1 MDRPTVLVT
10 GMSGLIGGAVRRQLG
25 ARYELRALNRRAVD
39 GVPCH
44 RADIADLAAIEPAF
58 KGVDAVVHLAA
69 SVGSSAPLDEL
80 LRANVIG
87 AYNVFEAA
95 RATGL
100 LGLVPSARHRP
111 DHRGV
116 SPGARDA
123 SLRRLLRRLEQPM
136 ELPRPRPRAPGP
148 RLRAPGRGGD
158 VSDVGARRP
167 RTLPGRLSRGWP
179 GVPPGSVSR

>member
-44 RADIADLAAIEPAF
+44 QADIADLAAIEPAF

-69 SVGSSAPLDEL
+69 SVGSSAPFDEL

-87 AYNVFEAA
+87 TYNVFEASR
-95 RATGL
+95 RAG
-100 LGLVPSARHRP
+100 
-111 DHRGV
+111 
-116 SPGARDA
+116 DA
-123 SLRRLLRRLEQPM
+123 SFRRLLRRLEQPV
-136 ELPRPRPRAPGP
+136 ELPRSRPRAPGP

-158 VSDVGARRP
+158 VSDVDARRP
-167 RTLPGRLSRGWP
+167 RTRPGRLSRGWP

>member
-25 ARYELRALNRRAVD
+25 ARYEPCALNRRAVD

-69 SVGSSAPLDEL
+69 SVGSSAPFDEL

-87 AYNVFEAA
+87 TYNVFEASRRAGVRRVVYASSGATVSAYERDPPYSALAAGRYDEAGAGAVLTHETPLRPA
-95 RATGL
+95 R
-100 LGLVPSARHRP
+100 PY
-111 DHRGV
+111 GV
-116 SPGARDA
+116 SKGGGGTPGPAHAHAPRL
-123 SLRRLLRRLEQPM
+123 SGPLRRL
-136 ELPRPRPRAPGP
+136 RA
-148 RLRAPGRGGD
+148 R
-158 VSDVGARRP
+158 
-167 RTLPGRLSRGWP
+167 
-179 GVPPGSVSR
+179 PPGG